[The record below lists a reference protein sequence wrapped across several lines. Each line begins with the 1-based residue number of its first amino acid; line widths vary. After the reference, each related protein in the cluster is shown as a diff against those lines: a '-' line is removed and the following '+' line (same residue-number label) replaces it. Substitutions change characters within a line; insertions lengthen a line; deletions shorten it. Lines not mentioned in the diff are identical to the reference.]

1 MIRISYLGLSTRA
14 KKKRADSFVS
24 IVLYIILRQRAVGL
38 WIRVLVF
45 NATFNNISATSCWSI
60 LLEEE
65 IGVPEG
71 RRKSPDREMTVLRQS
86 ASQC

>member
-1 MIRISYLGLSTRA
+1 
-14 KKKRADSFVS
+14 
-24 IVLYIILRQRAVGL
+24 
-38 WIRVLVF
+38 VLVF

-71 RRKSPDREMTVLRQS
+71 RRKSPGREMTVLRQS
-86 ASQC
+86 ESQC